1 MTFANESTIESQ
13 EQQRVYTIADLG
25 IRANPSTQQTI
36 IGPVSH
42 LLFDDSFDS
51 NWIQLSFTQWKTRSL
66 YSLTIYEKIYSCL
79 SLISL
84 LALLGL
90 TIDRLIE
97 LKSSDPD
104 FTFAFLLFWTT
115 CFCFVYIIQ
124 VLIKNLLNRVLD
136 KLIINKNISIF
147 REYFVSEPLN

>member
-1 MTFANESTIESQ
+1 
-13 EQQRVYTIADLG
+13 LC
-25 IRANPSTQQTI
+25 
-36 IGPVSH
+36 
-42 LLFDDSFDS
+42 
-51 NWIQLSFTQWKTRSL
+51 FTQWKTRSL

-84 LALLGL
+84 LVLLGL
-90 TIDRLIE
+90 TIDRLIV

-124 VLIKNLLNRVLD
+124 VLIKSLLNKVWD
-136 KLIINKNISIF
+136 KLIINISIF
-147 REYFVSEPLN
+147 REYFVSEPLNWWHLWPLFSLLSFMSYSIIRQTVLRIIRPLKLY